1 MRLSVAYSLL
11 VQQKLLWNKKRFDVL
26 ATAMELL
33 AEDDD
38 DSVSVCENQ
47 SVSVYDESESVSVID
62 LTANDESVAEFVDLT
77 KDPEVFD
84 LCSSSSSSCSSS
96 RSSSSSSSAIMPRGL
111 LKRGVDGSTDSD
123 ISSAGTNGH
132 QGLSHP
138 QLIGTLIRFKKS
150 KLPEQR
156 PRQQK
161 EEERS
166 IMPSISFFL
175 CADTTRLRKRPLH
188 PEHPD
193 CSMGLKLLEKNPTVT
208 PETDIALC
216 KMKKN
221 KNLSDAER
229 TAIKDHLLVR
239 CVDSPT
245 GPFTLPA
252 GSYDATAKQ
261 YKVSTRTVKRIW
273 YQYRETAAK
282 NNGVGDVGTK
292 RKGNCG
298 RKRKETVLDSLEE
311 MKKVPKKH
319 KKSQRRLSL
328 ATGVSQ
334 STICRRHKSAELKKS
349 RVHMLPHL
357 TNNQRIARVQFAL
370 SQLHDPFDN
379 SLDRHFKSLLI
390 HFRKAESD
398 CEKQFVG

>member
-138 QLIGTLIRFKKS
+138 QLIGTLIRFKS
-150 KLPEQR
+150 KLPEQC
-156 PRQQK
+156 PRQQERK
-161 EEERS
+161 EEEQS
-166 IMPSISFFL
+166 IIPLIPFFL
-175 CADTTRLRKRPLH
+175 CDKT
-188 PEHPD
+188 
-193 CSMGLKLLEKNPTVT
+193 
-208 PETDIALC
+208 
-216 KMKKN
+216 
-221 KNLSDAER
+221 
-229 TAIKDHLLVR
+229 
-239 CVDSPT
+239 
-245 GPFTLPA
+245 
-252 GSYDATAKQ
+252 
-261 YKVSTRTVKRIW
+261 
-273 YQYRETAAK
+273 
-282 NNGVGDVGTK
+282 
-292 RKGNCG
+292 
-298 RKRKETVLDSLEE
+298 
-311 MKKVPKKH
+311 
-319 KKSQRRLSL
+319 
-328 ATGVSQ
+328 
-334 STICRRHKSAELKKS
+334 
-349 RVHMLPHL
+349 
-357 TNNQRIARVQFAL
+357 
-370 SQLHDPFDN
+370 QL
-379 SLDRHFKSLLI
+379 
-390 HFRKAESD
+390 
-398 CEKQFVG
+398 